1 MDFFQ
6 MTMRV
11 LSALLMVYFFL
22 IMIRIILS
30 WLPASSE
37 GTMKFKAMIDKL
49 TDPYMNRFRGIS
61 WLRFGMLDFSPVLGL
76 AVLSF
81 FLYLT
86 QRLSMGSFPGP
97 GELIAWVLQM
107 VWGIIAFLMTLLAIV
122 MIVRV
127 VTLYTMKGSRPD
139 WIDRLDAF
147 LFPKVSRILG
157 LFTHKTVQYPLAL
170 GISAAAL
177 LTIRFGVGWLL
188 IRFVYPLL
196 LGI

>member
-1 MDFFQ
+1 
-6 MTMRV
+6 
-11 LSALLMVYFFL
+11 
-22 IMIRIILS
+22 
-30 WLPASSE
+30 
-37 GTMKFKAMIDKL
+37 
-49 TDPYMNRFRGIS
+49 
-61 WLRFGMLDFSPVLGL
+61 
-76 AVLSF
+76 
-81 FLYLT
+81 
-86 QRLSMGSFPGP
+86 
-97 GELIAWVLQM
+97 M

-122 MIVRV
+122 MIVRL

-157 LFTHKTVQYPLAL
+157 LLTHKTVQYPLAL

-188 IRFVYPLL
+188 MRFVYPLL

>member
-1 MDFFQ
+1 

-30 WLPASSE
+30 WLPTSSE
-37 GTMKFKAMIDKL
+37 GTMKLRAMIDKL

-86 QRLSMGSFPGP
+86 QRLSMGSFPVRGNSWRGSCKWC
-97 GELIAWVLQM
+97 GES
-107 VWGIIAFLMTLLAIV
+107 
-122 MIVRV
+122 
-127 VTLYTMKGSRPD
+127 SR
-139 WIDRLDAF
+139 
-147 LFPKVSRILG
+147 S
-157 LFTHKTVQYPLAL
+157 
-170 GISAAAL
+170 
-177 LTIRFGVGWLL
+177 
-188 IRFVYPLL
+188 
-196 LGI
+196 